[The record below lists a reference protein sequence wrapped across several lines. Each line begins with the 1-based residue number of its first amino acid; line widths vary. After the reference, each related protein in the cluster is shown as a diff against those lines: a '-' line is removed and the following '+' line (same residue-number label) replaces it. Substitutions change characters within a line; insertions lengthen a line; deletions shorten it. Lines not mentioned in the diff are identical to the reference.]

1 MSNIVQ
7 FPGKSKEP
15 SDNNLVLLTLDEAF
29 RGVVIAW
36 IQIRDIKL
44 ADNLF
49 GYVVE
54 GFNNGI
60 YVIDV
65 PEKYWTPVK
74 EET

>member
-1 MSNIVQ
+1 MNNVVQ

-15 SDNNLVLLTLDEAF
+15 SDHSLALLTLDEAF

-36 IQIRDIKL
+36 IQLRDIKL
-44 ADNLF
+44 VDKLF

-54 GFNNGI
+54 GYNNGT